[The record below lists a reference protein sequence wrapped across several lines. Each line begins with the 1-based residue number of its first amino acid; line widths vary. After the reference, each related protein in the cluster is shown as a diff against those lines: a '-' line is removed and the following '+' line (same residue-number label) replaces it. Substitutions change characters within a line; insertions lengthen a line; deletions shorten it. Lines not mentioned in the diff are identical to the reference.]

1 MRITAEDIR
10 RIAPQCGAN
19 AAAVAVALTPAVER
33 FGINTTRRLVHF
45 LAQVSH
51 ESGGFVRKRENF
63 NYTPDAILR
72 TFNTRKLQRFT
83 PGQAEQYGRTSTHAA
98 DQQAIANI
106 AYANRMGNRGPE
118 SGDGWRTRG
127 AGWMQIT
134 GTTNHNAVADYF
146 GLSRDTI
153 GAWLSTD
160 MGAALGAGWF
170 WHVNNL
176 NRFADIDDVDGV
188 SDGVNIGRK
197 TERIGDSIG
206 YVARRCLTDLTKKVL
221 LCSPSNDH
229 SLA

>member
-1 MRITAEDIR
+1 MIVTADIIR
-10 RIAPQCGAN
+10 RVAPQCGAN
-19 AAAVAVALTPAVER
+19 ATIVANALQPAIER
-33 FGINTTRRLVHF
+33 FGINTRRRLAHF
-45 LAQVSH
+45 LAQVAH
-51 ESGGFVRKRENF
+51 ESGGFTRKRENL
-63 NYTPDAILR
+63 NYVPAAILA
-72 TFNTRKLQRFT
+72 TFNTPKLKRFT
-83 PGQAEQYGRTSTHAA
+83 PAQAELHGRTATHPA
-98 DQQAIANI
+98 DQPAIANI

-176 NRFADIDDVDGV
+176 NRFADLDDVDGV
-188 SDGVNIGRK
+188 SDCINIGRK
-197 TERIGDSIG
+197 TERIGDAIG
-206 YVARRCLTDLTKKVL
+206 YIERRALTGQAMKAI
-221 LCSPSNDH
+221 P
-229 SLA
+229 